1 MQRAAVDIQRLC
13 GRRRRIEAPAILPER
28 LQHVVIPTFR
38 VQFPQ
43 TLHVRQHKRLRAEAV
58 RRVAQQK
65 LRVVFKKRKH
75 VLGAGRVFAD
85 LQQLPRLLFKI
96 VPLFERI
103 KPVGQAG
110 AELKLIGEILQLT
123 EAAAVTGIEER
134 IQGAAADD
142 GKAVRKMLLHFR
154 ECLRIV
160 PLRLLRIAAA
170 KCADGKRRAK
180 PAHRLAAQQRA
191 ILQLELRQ

>member
-1 MQRAAVDIQRLC
+1 M
-13 GRRRRIEAPAILPER
+13 
-28 LQHVVIPTFR
+28 
-38 VQFPQ
+38 
-43 TLHVRQHKRLRAEAV
+43 
-58 RRVAQQK
+58 
-65 LRVVFKKRKH
+65 
-75 VLGAGRVFAD
+75 FAD

-180 PAHRLAAQQRA
+180 PAHRFAAQQRA